1 MFLLCEANR
10 RFYSLDGTPTQL
22 SWAVY
27 LNDPFLST
35 LLSPG
40 PQCLESQ
47 CGIFSVLFSPNR
59 LLRSA
64 LTQL

>member
-22 SWAVY
+22 PWAIY
-27 LNDPFLST
+27 LSDPFLST
-35 LLSPG
+35 VLSPG

-47 CGIFSVLFSPNR
+47 CGIFSVLFSCNR

>member
-10 RFYSLDGTPTQL
+10 RLYSLDGTPTQL
-22 SWAVY
+22 PWAIY
-27 LNDPFLST
+27 LNDQFLST

-47 CGIFSVLFSPNR
+47 RRIFSVLFSV
-59 LLRSA
+59 
-64 LTQL
+64 TGF